1 MSYAS
6 GVEPLYVD
14 IELDQPDTAPALL
27 VDDEG
32 RLRLN
37 IHADLEAE
45 VILLRGDQ
53 VGSWQAPHTGIFT
66 VAEILDA
73 LRRG

>member
-14 IELDQPDTAPALL
+14 IELDQPNTAPALL
-27 VDDEG
+27 VDGEG
-32 RLRLN
+32 RLHLN
-37 IHADLEAE
+37 INVDLETE

-53 VGSWQAPHTGIFT
+53 VGDWQVPYTGVFT